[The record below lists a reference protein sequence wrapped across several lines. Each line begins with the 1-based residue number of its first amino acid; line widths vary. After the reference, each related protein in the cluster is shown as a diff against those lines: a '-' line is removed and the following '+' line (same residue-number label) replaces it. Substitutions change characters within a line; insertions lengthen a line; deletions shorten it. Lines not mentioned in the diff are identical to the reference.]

1 VLSLAA
7 VVHPGLLGASGLA
20 LVLGR
25 RSLAFPAGAFA
36 APPAGLP
43 FRPAPHRRESGWG
56 CPSRLFR
63 VNLQSC
69 LRGGMKDGDASAGAR
84 NLAGGDVELGL
95 EASRGGG
102 GGKETLL
109 VSGMTCASCVAKVE
123 SSILQVPGVTA
134 ASVNLLTE
142 TAEVSLSSPDAVAA
156 IIDKLSGLGYEAQR
170 RKALHEGPLSFWVH
184 VNDAS
189 TQKDASERVSGALA
203 IDLGLDSSPPVLT
216 FSTDLD
222 VPATVLLSAALQNS
236 DGADGVESA
245 GIRGRLAVH
254 AGIVRTSPCP

>member
-1 VLSLAA
+1 
-7 VVHPGLLGASGLA
+7 
-20 LVLGR
+20 
-25 RSLAFPAGAFA
+25 
-36 APPAGLP
+36 
-43 FRPAPHRRESGWG
+43 
-56 CPSRLFR
+56 
-63 VNLQSC
+63 
-69 LRGGMKDGDASAGAR
+69 MKDGDASAGAR

-189 TQKDASERVSGALA
+189 TQKDASERVSWALA
-203 IDLGLDSSPPVLT
+203 IYLASTHHRLCSRSPQT
-216 FSTDLD
+216 STSRRPCCSALLCKIRTERTALRAREFGGGWRCMQ
-222 VPATVLLSAALQNS
+222 VSCVRVHALSAHMS
-236 DGADGVESA
+236 DPEKGWSINPLPGTA
-245 GIRGRLAVH
+245 
-254 AGIVRTSPCP
+254 TP